1 LKEKERERERER
13 VPEESSHSF
22 ATIRNLSPM
31 VTTLTWP
38 TGCYFVLLLIA
49 TATSATHSFKIE
61 KCYKNS
67 FINLFESYLL
77 EMGRRINTKILR
89 VLMNK
94 FHIILIKHTP

>member
-1 LKEKERERERER
+1 LKEKERERER
-13 VPEESSHSF
+13 VPEESSHYF
-22 ATIRNLSPM
+22 ATIRKLSPM
-31 VTTLTWP
+31 V